1 MNEAEDVP
9 AIVRGGELRVSEMLS
24 PQAFEAEAR
33 LLVEELRKLLS
44 EYRWAYGAALSPQVM
59 ETAHVQA
66 GHSNVPHGQLLA
78 HGKLRGQLGRTSG
91 MLRRV
96 ATQLTDHRSY
106 LLAAIEG
113 DEKRHGDTFD
123 AVKSAGTATIE
134 DVEDAA
140 EAQERRRSSGEALTG
155 NDPEVRDR
163 LGERPLADV
172 LGSARRGNRR

>member
-1 MNEAEDVP
+1 
-9 AIVRGGELRVSEMLS
+9 LT
-24 PQAFEAEAR
+24 
-33 LLVEELRKLLS
+33 
-44 EYRWAYGAALSPQVM
+44 AALSLAELQALRREIDAALNSLYREYADAHHIAWESQVI

-78 HGKLRGQLGRTSG
+78 HTKLRGQLGRTSG

-140 EAQERRRSSGEALTG
+140 EAQDRRRSTGEALTG